1 MSEKEGTEDE
11 VAEENGFVTIAPEND
26 VAGKAPTLDED
37 TNAPEDTGCEFF
49 SIIATGEGDPELLLM
64 DDE

>member
-1 MSEKEGTEDE
+1 MSENEGTED
-11 VAEENGFVTIAPEND
+11 VEENGFVTIVPEND

-49 SIIATGEGDPELLLM
+49 NIIATGEGDPELLLV